1 MLTKA
6 LAELLTG
13 LGGEVRERGGTVEF
27 TRILAERRVFLSRK
41 KLVYRA
47 RLRVDDGAR
56 AVHLSESLSETGSG
70 LAPES
75 GFGFKRE
82 RYKTGAGPREGGIA
96 EQAKLFGK
104 SYAYSFDHGAIR
116 KALEA
121 LAREH
126 GYTVQYH
133 ITGI

>member
-70 LAPES
+70 LAPD
-75 GFGFKRE
+75 
-82 RYKTGAGPREGGIA
+82 
-96 EQAKLFGK
+96 
-104 SYAYSFDHGAIR
+104 SFDHGAIR